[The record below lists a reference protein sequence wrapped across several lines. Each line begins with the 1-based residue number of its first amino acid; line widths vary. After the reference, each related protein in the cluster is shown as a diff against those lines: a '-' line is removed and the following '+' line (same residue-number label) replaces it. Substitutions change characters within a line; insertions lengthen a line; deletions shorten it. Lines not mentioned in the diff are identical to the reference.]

1 MLSQVNIH
9 DVDIMSGDS
18 SILFDLRM
26 AFIEKIQIKLNIQQC
41 YPEGLINDWIRK
53 GKKNDRTELLGSKH
67 QGKNPVILFHICI
80 PIIQRIRT

>member
-41 YPEGLINDWIRK
+41 YPEGLINDGIKARK
-53 GKKNDRTELLGSKH
+53 MIERNY
-67 QGKNPVILFHICI
+67 
-80 PIIQRIRT
+80 